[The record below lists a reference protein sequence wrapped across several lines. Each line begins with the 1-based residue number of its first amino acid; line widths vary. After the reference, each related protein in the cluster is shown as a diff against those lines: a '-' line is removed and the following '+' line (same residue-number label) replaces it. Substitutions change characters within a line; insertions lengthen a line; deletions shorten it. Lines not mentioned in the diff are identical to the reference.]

1 MQAREYMGEE
11 MSTVETVTLSE
22 CGVALILLENELE
35 NNTLAIKRWS
45 RRLIEAET
53 ESQTL
58 TEQRLTLNNTLQRVK
73 ESV

>member
-1 MQAREYMGEE
+1 MT
-11 MSTVETVTLSE
+11 TVETVTLSQ
-22 CGVALILLENELE
+22 CGVALILLENELA

-53 ESQTL
+53 ELQAL
-58 TEQRLTLNNTLQRVK
+58 TEQRMALTATLQRVK